1 MFQIL
6 MSLDDDQIELVLG
19 AVRIWCMKRG
29 VEIESDDGRRAVTIA
44 VDCIL
49 STGTLNFA
57 TVVQARLDDV
67 SVLPR
72 Q

>member
-1 MFQIL
+1 MFQLL
-6 MSLDDDQIELVLG
+6 MSLDDHQIELVLG
-19 AVRIWCMKRG
+19 AVRIWCTKRG
-29 VEIESDDGRRAVTIA
+29 VEIESDDGRRAVASA

-49 STGTLNFA
+49 STGTHNFS

-67 SVLPR
+67 SVLTR